1 MSHATLGAKRR
12 LIRFPG
18 DPLDFALLDFGP
30 GDRPF
35 TPQQVALIVEEA
47 PMGGCS
53 LAVSAGEANLAEG
66 RGCRVKVG
74 RMEPVRAEI
83 RWVRTLDERVTRLGL
98 QFLE

>member
-1 MSHATLGAKRR
+1 MSHATASAKRR

-30 GDRPF
+30 DDRPF
-35 TPQQVALIVEEA
+35 SPQQVALLVEEA

-53 LAVSAGEANLAEG
+53 LAVSAGGEQLVEG

-74 RMEPVRAEI
+74 RMEPVRAEV
-83 RWVRTLDERVTRLGL
+83 RWARALDDRITRVGL

>member
-18 DPLDFALLDFGP
+18 DPLDFALIDFGP
-30 GDRPF
+30 DDRPF
-35 TPQQVALIVEEA
+35 SPQLVALIVEEA

-53 LAVSAGEANLAEG
+53 LAVSAGGDNLVEG

-83 RWVRTLDERVTRLGL
+83 RWVRTLDDRVTRVGL